1 MRNLLVPLRNSVAG
15 RLFLGFGIVI
25 VMFGG
30 AIALS
35 ILRLS
40 AFNDAVTSLT
50 GAQLTKAETADA
62 WTLAISETM
71 SHTRTMLL
79 LEDKAKI
86 QTEVEK
92 VRTLEADRKQYAD
105 TMIANVRSPEGKAML
120 QTALD
125 GAAALTP
132 LEDEILRQVE
142 AGQVEKAKV
151 TLLEQARPIQNSLKA
166 TLKQLREHQ
175 RAEIQASATALAAS
189 YQSSRMLLLMLSLV
203 ALILAGVLAFHITR
217 AIRNPLAQAVGVLG
231 EIGRGKYD
239 TSVTITSND
248 ETGQV
253 LTALDA
259 MQCSLKQRTDRDR
272 AAALENARI
281 RTALDKAA
289 GNIMVADTDG
299 KIVYMNE
306 SVLSMFRSNVN
317 EIRKNLP
324 QFDPDCVLGANFD
337 SFHRHPSHQRNLL
350 AGLHGV
356 HSSDL
361 VLGNASLRII
371 GTPVT
376 GNDGERV
383 GTIVQWMDRTQEVS
397 IEQEVQDVVT
407 KALDG
412 DLTARIRVE
421 GKDGFFRSLAV
432 GMNQLVGNVAELV
445 RTVTRAASE
454 VRFGAQEI
462 SEGNTNL
469 SQRTEEQAANLEET
483 AASMEEMTSTVK
495 KNADN
500 AAQANELA
508 SAACVQAAKGGMV
521 VNSAVAAMNE
531 INAASNKISDIIGVI
546 DEIAFQTNLLALNAA
561 VEAARAGD
569 HGRGFAVVASEVRN
583 LALRS
588 AEAAGQIKGLIQ
600 NSVEKVSEGT
610 RLVDDSGRALADIVV
625 GVTKVTEV
633 MAQIAASSQEQ
644 AAGVDQVNKAVMSM
658 DEMTQQNAALV
669 EEAAAATRALSDQAV
684 ELTQLLVRYRVGD
697 IGEAPKSRSAA
708 PSLASAL

>member
-203 ALILAGVLAFHITR
+203 ALILAGVLAFHIAR

-239 TSVTITSND
+239 TSVTITS
-248 ETGQV
+248 T
-253 LTALDA
+253 T
-259 MQCSLKQRTDRDR
+259 K
-272 AAALENARI
+272 
-281 RTALDKAA
+281 
-289 GNIMVADTDG
+289 
-299 KIVYMNE
+299 
-306 SVLSMFRSNVN
+306 
-317 EIRKNLP
+317 
-324 QFDPDCVLGANFD
+324 
-337 SFHRHPSHQRNLL
+337 
-350 AGLHGV
+350 
-356 HSSDL
+356 
-361 VLGNASLRII
+361 
-371 GTPVT
+371 PV
-376 GNDGERV
+376 R
-383 GTIVQWMDRTQEVS
+383 
-397 IEQEVQDVVT
+397 
-407 KALDG
+407 
-412 DLTARIRVE
+412 
-421 GKDGFFRSLAV
+421 
-432 GMNQLVGNVAELV
+432 
-445 RTVTRAASE
+445 
-454 VRFGAQEI
+454 
-462 SEGNTNL
+462 
-469 SQRTEEQAANLEET
+469 
-483 AASMEEMTSTVK
+483 
-495 KNADN
+495 
-500 AAQANELA
+500 
-508 SAACVQAAKGGMV
+508 C
-521 VNSAVAAMNE
+521 
-531 INAASNKISDIIGVI
+531 
-546 DEIAFQTNLLALNAA
+546 
-561 VEAARAGD
+561 
-569 HGRGFAVVASEVRN
+569 
-583 LALRS
+583 
-588 AEAAGQIKGLIQ
+588 
-600 NSVEKVSEGT
+600 
-610 RLVDDSGRALADIVV
+610 
-625 GVTKVTEV
+625 
-633 MAQIAASSQEQ
+633 
-644 AAGVDQVNKAVMSM
+644 
-658 DEMTQQNAALV
+658 
-669 EEAAAATRALSDQAV
+669 
-684 ELTQLLVRYRVGD
+684 
-697 IGEAPKSRSAA
+697 
-708 PSLASAL
+708 